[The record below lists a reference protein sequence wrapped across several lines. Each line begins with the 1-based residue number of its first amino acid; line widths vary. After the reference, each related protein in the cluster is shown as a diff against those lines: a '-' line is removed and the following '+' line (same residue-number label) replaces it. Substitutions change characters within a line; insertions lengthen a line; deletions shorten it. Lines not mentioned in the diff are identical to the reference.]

1 MARSIRRTPIV
12 GNLKYGPGAMR
23 AFRRQTSKKLRTG
36 AKRAIA
42 SAGVDYDA
50 VDVLDPRTPE
60 AVIERWSAPDDGRI
74 YIDSPPAH
82 LLRK

>member
-1 MARSIRRTPIV
+1 MARSVRRTPIV
-12 GNLKYGPGAMR
+12 GCLKYGPGAMR
-23 AFRRQTSKKLRTG
+23 AFRRRTTKKLRTG

-42 SAGVDYDA
+42 LASLNYDDA
-50 VDVLDPRTPE
+50 DVVDPRTPE

-74 YIDSPPAH
+74 YIDSPPAF